1 VPQRK
6 TVHPFQ
12 QKQYVLAI
20 LVCTAVSQNALSLH
34 ILTGG
39 SEMQSVYETWIGEP
53 VILQVMAGEIRVP
66 LRGTIIKE
74 QADAISFRVG
84 DGWELEIF
92 KSMVL
97 AVEEDNWVMSIT

>member
-1 VPQRK
+1 VPQPK
-6 TVHPFQ
+6 TVRRFQ

-20 LVCTAVSQNALSLH
+20 SVRGLALQNALSLH

-66 LRGTIIKE
+66 LRGTIIEE
-74 QADAISFRVG
+74 QGDAIRFRVG